1 MEKYSIERK
10 ENVGLELNKGEFNS
24 RVLSKHKENYGE
36 LSAKSIENRSYK
48 TFGELMKIHKYSE
61 NKNALLVGK
70 VQSGKTANLEMITAL
85 ALDNDFR
92 IVVIYGG
99 YDNRLLNQTIDRF
112 KSTFEITGNNDPD
125 DEEAYMFST
134 NDPGYDLSK
143 FDRSIIHEINE
154 SKKPIFIVSLKNP
167 TALKKVNNFLKKIIL
182 PEDKALIIDDEGDQA
197 SLNTEIDK
205 KNDKSATY
213 NEICVMKKIMNN
225 PLYLSVTATP
235 HANVFLDDFSQL
247 KPSIVRLIE
256 PAIGYCG
263 ADVFHMGESDLIKII
278 DVDPDENLFPSAL
291 FDAIH
296 HFLIASSILLRSGNT
311 NTEMIIHTHRKKS
324 DHKEIQNRVILYLD
338 DFKRAIDAEDSSL
351 KARKEELNKI
361 YLDTFSEETITCY
374 NFDDL
379 FDSICSRVLTKTHV
393 ILHNSDSSYIDSLT
407 NFRKHRIYIGGDLLQ
422 RGLTFSKL
430 TTSYFTRWPKSSGN
444 MDTTLQRARWFGYR
458 ENYINFCKVFLTEE
472 IAEEFYNLSETENDL
487 WDQFYEIEEE
497 KRTIS
502 DILIKIDSDSNLR
515 PTRKNV
521 ANIISPRF
529 RERWITQRQGIF
541 DQNLIQDNNNY
552 VRSLIEKNT
561 LLDTRV
567 GRRDDTISAQ
577 YFELGK
583 NEVVEMIENL
593 DSIFGNDSRFNKQ
606 VLLKKISMQDSTPI
620 IIMNKEKPRE
630 RSFYTNNNIF
640 ALHQGRS
647 NDNDT
652 GKYLGDA
659 EVIIDKNRINIQIH
673 SIIPKINN
681 GSDKKV
687 EYQQFMIA
695 VFDPQ
700 SQDKYFARED

>member
-1 MEKYSIERK
+1 M
-10 ENVGLELNKGEFNS
+10 
-24 RVLSKHKENYGE
+24 
-36 LSAKSIENRSYK
+36 
-48 TFGELMKIHKYSE
+48 
-61 NKNALLVGK
+61 
-70 VQSGKTANLEMITAL
+70 
-85 ALDNDFR
+85 
-92 IVVIYGG
+92 
-99 YDNRLLNQTIDRF
+99 
-112 KSTFEITGNNDPD
+112 
-125 DEEAYMFST
+125 
-134 NDPGYDLSK
+134 
-143 FDRSIIHEINE
+143 
-154 SKKPIFIVSLKNP
+154 
-167 TALKKVNNFLKKIIL
+167 
-182 PEDKALIIDDEGDQA
+182 
-197 SLNTEIDK
+197 
-205 KNDKSATY
+205 
-213 NEICVMKKIMNN
+213 
-225 PLYLSVTATP
+225 
-235 HANVFLDDFSQL
+235 
-247 KPSIVRLIE
+247 
-256 PAIGYCG
+256 
-263 ADVFHMGESDLIKII
+263 
-278 DVDPDENLFPSAL
+278 
-291 FDAIH
+291 
-296 HFLIASSILLRSGNT
+296 
-311 NTEMIIHTHRKKS
+311 
-324 DHKEIQNRVILYLD
+324 
-338 DFKRAIDAEDSSL
+338 DAEDSSL

-458 ENYINFCKVFLTEE
+458 ENYINCCKVFLTEE